1 MDRRGCLKSTKIELW
16 WSAVTFLSKKEF
28 SMMQKNWKSKKEKLR
43 RLLLALLARIVNP
56 GERN

>member
-1 MDRRGCLKSTKIELW
+1 
-16 WSAVTFLSKKEF
+16 
-28 SMMQKNWKSKKEKLR
+28 MMQKNWKSKKEKLR